1 MEQAQLEQWVVRP
14 GQAVEDRQA
23 TASAERIRFSKICQ
37 RTSFIVCTISDRL
50 LFPPNK
56 SYFSRQ
62 AARAERLAS
71 RRPTQ
76 PTAPEPA
83 EMDVD
88 DERPNQN
95 QAPATTVQTQP
106 AGLPQSDNARTQQE
120 RVGIINII
128 CC

>member
-1 MEQAQLEQWVVRP
+1 MKTGKPQPQLR
-14 GQAVEDRQA
+14 GSDFLG
-23 TASAERIRFSKICQ
+23 SAIEFG
-37 RTSFIVCTISDRL
+37 FILCTISDYL

-56 SYFSRQ
+56 SNYSRQ

-76 PTAPEPA
+76 PPAPEPA

-120 RVGIINII
+120 RVGTINII
-128 CC
+128 CY